1 MSEKKVTALTND
13 TEIDGQKFVCLSIIF
28 RKHQE
33 HLMQEHEKYK
43 KELTEEKL
51 ENERKSENTEPR
63 ITEVT
68 EEPRITEIVEENEE
82 NNEKEDVETEPK
94 FDSNFGCIKIR
105 GVFSTYNEAKEHAKQ
120 LQKIDPYF
128 NIWVGEVGKWLPLDP
143 NPDSVKDQ
151 QYYESELNALLGN
164 EKQRLADIAAVEE
177 QRKRDLMKS
186 AAMSK
191 EGLSAPEKKKKRKK
205 KNKKKKSKVTSEELE
220 VLKQT
225 EQEKKETL
233 SSMEENIK
241 NKERELLEFNRKM
254 EEINKLYKKTH

>member
-1 MSEKKVTALTND
+1 MTEKVTALTND
-13 TEIDGQKFVCLSIIF
+13 KEIDGQKFVCLSLIF
-28 RKHQE
+28 RKYQE
-33 HLMQEHEKYK
+33 HLIQEHENYK
-43 KELTEEKL
+43 KELIEEKL
-51 ENERKSENTEPR
+51 ENEKNQESNVDD
-63 ITEVT
+63 ITTHSMDESS
-68 EEPRITEIVEENEE
+68 EPRITEIVDEPESKEET
-82 NNEKEDVETEPK
+82 KPK

-105 GVFSTYNEAKEHAKQ
+105 GVFATYDEAKEHALQ

-164 EKQRLADIAAVEE
+164 EKQRLADISAVEE

-191 EGLSAPEKKKKRKK
+191 EGLTAPDSKKKKRNRK
-205 KNKKKKSKVTSEELE
+205 KNKNKKSKVTPEELE
-220 VLKQT
+220 ALKQS

-254 EEINKLYKKTH
+254 EEISKLYKKTH